1 MYQSVMCSA
10 IISRM
15 DSKSLRTGG
24 ALLVSGQALQAL
36 AAFGVNLVLVR
47 FLMPE
52 DFGRFALILA
62 GASLTYGAVS
72 LRINVLVIRSSE
84 ARFDQMA
91 RERYFTALFLE
102 TVIATFIVV
111 AWLAVFTSATV
122 LEIGLV
128 LAIGVRNWTEHNK
141 AFYER
146 SMPYKRL
153 AALETGVAIS
163 AHIVALFLVINIG
176 GVAVLILRE
185 IFLTAAGLAG
195 LWMIGGLTM
204 MKVRWLSWAEF
215 KQIFQEAK
223 GIWLDGVLEGSF
235 QQLTIILA
243 GLLGGERIAGL
254 FFQAQRLAVVPHQ
267 ILAPI
272 AGRIAPNWLGR
283 TEDPKRRIAG
293 RDRLLLGLSVPL
305 LVVGMATVLFADPI
319 VPWLFGAK
327 WANSAPLLAAMAG
340 MVVFLSLFE
349 ILKTYCWTT
358 QQVPILL
365 RGRLAQYAGLI
376 GMMAFSLPGWLQTDM
391 ALAAG
396 LSVSYISAFAVL
408 LFSLKFYERRRS
420 Y

>member
-10 IISRM
+10 IIPRM

-146 SMPYKRL
+146 SMP
-153 AALETGVAIS
+153 
-163 AHIVALFLVINIG
+163 
-176 GVAVLILRE
+176 
-185 IFLTAAGLAG
+185 
-195 LWMIGGLTM
+195 
-204 MKVRWLSWAEF
+204 
-215 KQIFQEAK
+215 
-223 GIWLDGVLEGSF
+223 
-235 QQLTIILA
+235 
-243 GLLGGERIAGL
+243 
-254 FFQAQRLAVVPHQ
+254 
-267 ILAPI
+267 
-272 AGRIAPNWLGR
+272 
-283 TEDPKRRIAG
+283 
-293 RDRLLLGLSVPL
+293 
-305 LVVGMATVLFADPI
+305 
-319 VPWLFGAK
+319 
-327 WANSAPLLAAMAG
+327 
-340 MVVFLSLFE
+340 
-349 ILKTYCWTT
+349 
-358 QQVPILL
+358 
-365 RGRLAQYAGLI
+365 
-376 GMMAFSLPGWLQTDM
+376 
-391 ALAAG
+391 
-396 LSVSYISAFAVL
+396 
-408 LFSLKFYERRRS
+408 
-420 Y
+420 